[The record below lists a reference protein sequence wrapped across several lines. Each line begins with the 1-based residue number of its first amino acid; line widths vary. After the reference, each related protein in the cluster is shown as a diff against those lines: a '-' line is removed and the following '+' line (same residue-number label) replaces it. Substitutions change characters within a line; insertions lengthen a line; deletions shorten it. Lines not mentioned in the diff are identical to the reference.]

1 MAIAPNLIIFDMDGV
16 LVDVTESYR
25 AAIQCTVANF
35 TGQQVTNEV
44 IQEYKNRGGFND
56 DWLLSQRLIQDRG
69 LNVRYQDVVDF
80 FQSVF
85 LGANND
91 GLISRERWMA
101 KPGRLEALAKNATLA
116 VFTGRMRAEANLTL
130 DRFAPG
136 LITEVVGVDDVINPK
151 PAPEGLVK
159 ILEKYRYR
167 KVWYVGE
174 SVDDAMAS
182 REARIPFIG
191 IASKNSP
198 GRKVIVELLKH
209 QGAAA
214 VLEDI
219 NEMEPS
225 LFA

>member
-1 MAIAPNLIIFDMDGV
+1 MAVAPNLIIFDMDGV

-25 AAIQCTVANF
+25 AAIQCTVTNF
-35 TGQQVTNEV
+35 TGQQVTNET

-91 GLISRERWMA
+91 GLISKERWLA
-101 KPGRLEALAKNATLA
+101 KPGHLETLAKNATLA
-116 VFTGRMRAEANLTL
+116 VFTGRMRAEAHLTL
-130 DRFAPG
+130 ERFAPG
-136 LITEVVGVDDVINPK
+136 IISEVVGVDDVINPK

-159 ILEKYRYR
+159 IVEKYRYR
-167 KVWYVGE
+167 KVWYVGD
-174 SVDDAMAS
+174 SVDDALAA
-182 REARIPFIG
+182 REARIPFVG
-191 IASKNSP
+191 IAAKSTPS
-198 GRKVIVELLKH
+198 RKAIVELLKH
-209 QGAAA
+209 NGALA
-214 VLEDI
+214 VIEDI

-225 LFA
+225 VFA

>member
-1 MAIAPNLIIFDMDGV
+1 MAPNLIIFDMDGV

-35 TGQQVTNEV
+35 TGKQVTNEM

-56 DWLLSQRLIQDRG
+56 DWLLSQRLIQEHG

-91 GLISRERWMA
+91 GLILKERWLA
-101 KPGRLEALAKNATLA
+101 KPGHLEALAANAILA

-136 LITEVVGVDDVINPK
+136 LIKYVVGVDDVINPK

-159 ILEKYRYR
+159 IVENHRYR
-167 KVWYVGE
+167 KVWYVGD
-174 SVDDAMAS
+174 SIDDALAA

-191 IASKNSP
+191 IAAKNSP
-198 GRKVIVELLKH
+198 SRKALVEILKH
-209 QGAAA
+209 NGAYA
-214 VLEDI
+214 VIEDI
-219 NEMEPS
+219 NDMEPK

>member
-1 MAIAPNLIIFDMDGV
+1 MAQNLIIFDMDGV

-35 TGQQVTNEV
+35 TGQQVTNET
-44 IQEYKNRGGFND
+44 IQEYKNKGGFND

-91 GLISRERWMA
+91 GLISREKWLA
-101 KPGRLEALAKNATLA
+101 NPGHLEALARNATLA
-116 VFTGRMRAEANLTL
+116 VFTGRMRAEAQLTL
-130 DRFAPG
+130 DRFANG
-136 LITEVVGVDDVINPK
+136 LIADVVGVDDVINPK

-159 ILEKYRYR
+159 LLEKHRYR
-167 KVWYVGE
+167 KVWYVGD
-174 SVDDAMAS
+174 SVDDAIAA
-182 REARIPFIG
+182 REARVPFIG
-191 IASKNSP
+191 IAAKSSP
-198 GRKVIVELLKH
+198 GRKTLVEILKH
-209 QGAAA
+209 HGAAA

-219 NEMEPS
+219 NGMEPS
-225 LFA
+225 VFA

>member
-1 MAIAPNLIIFDMDGV
+1 MAQNLIIFDMDGV
-16 LVDVTESYR
+16 LVDVTDSYR

-35 TGQQVTNEV
+35 TGQQVTNDM

-85 LGANND
+85 LGASND
-91 GLISRERWMA
+91 GLISKEKWLA
-101 KPGRLEALAKNATLA
+101 KTGQLEALAKNATLT
-116 VFTGRMRAEANLTL
+116 VFTGRMRAEAHLTL

-136 LITEVVGVDDVINPK
+136 VVTEVVGVDDVINPK
-151 PAPEGLVK
+151 PAPEGLMK
-159 ILEKYRYR
+159 LLEKYRYR
-167 KVWYVGE
+167 KVWYVGD
-174 SVDDAMAS
+174 SVDDAIAA

-191 IASKNSP
+191 IAAEGSP
-198 GRKVIVELLKH
+198 NRKTIVELLKH
-209 QGAAA
+209 NGAAA

-225 LFA
+225 LFV

>member
-1 MAIAPNLIIFDMDGV
+1 MAPNLIIFDMDGV

-35 TGQQVTNEV
+35 TGKQVTNEM

-56 DWLLSQRLIQDRG
+56 DWLLSQRLIQDHG

-91 GLISRERWMA
+91 GLILKERWLA
-101 KPGRLEALAKNATLA
+101 KPGHLEALAANAILT

-130 DRFAPG
+130 DRFAPA
-136 LITEVVGVDDVINPK
+136 LIKEVVGVDDVINPK

-159 ILEKYRYR
+159 IVENHRYR
-167 KVWYVGE
+167 KVWYVGD
-174 SVDDAMAS
+174 SIDDALAA

-191 IASKNSP
+191 IAAKNSP
-198 GRKVIVELLKH
+198 SRKALVEILKH
-209 QGAAA
+209 NGAYA
-214 VLEDI
+214 VIEDI
-219 NEMEPS
+219 NDMEPK

>member
-1 MAIAPNLIIFDMDGV
+1 MEQNLIIFDMDGV

-35 TGQQVTNEV
+35 TGQQVTNDM
-44 IQEYKNRGGFND
+44 IQDYKNRGGFND
-56 DWLLSQRLIQDRG
+56 DWLLSQKLIQDRG

-91 GLISRERWMA
+91 GLISRERWLA
-101 KPGRLEALAKNATLA
+101 KTGHLEALANHATLT
-116 VFTGRMRAEANLTL
+116 VFTGRMRAEAHLTL

-136 LITEVVGVDDVINPK
+136 LIAEVIGVDDVVNPK
-151 PAPEGLVK
+151 PAPEGLIK
-159 ILEKYRYR
+159 IVEKYRYR
-167 KVWYVGE
+167 KVWYVGD
-174 SVDDAMAS
+174 SVDDAIAA

-191 IASKNSP
+191 IAAANSP
-198 GRKVIVELLKH
+198 GRKALIEILKR
-209 QGAAA
+209 QGAGA